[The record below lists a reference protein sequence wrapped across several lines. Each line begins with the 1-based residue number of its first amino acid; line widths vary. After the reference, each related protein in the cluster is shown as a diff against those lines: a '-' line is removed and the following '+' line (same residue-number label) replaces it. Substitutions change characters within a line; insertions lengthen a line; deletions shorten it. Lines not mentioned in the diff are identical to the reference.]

1 MHDGFF
7 LLFLLISRGSCIKG
21 FPLAIITCV
30 GKSVNFSTKYGVLTG
45 AQQERICDDMQLK
58 DSKTYANL
66 LAAFAG
72 ESQARCKYQMYAK
85 KAKKDGYE
93 QISAIFEETSDNEY
107 AHAYQWYKYI
117 QGGQVAD
124 TQTNLED
131 AAKGENYEWTQMYKE
146 FAQVAREEGFNE
158 IATHFELVAQI
169 EAEHEQRY
177 QKLCQNI
184 KDQKVF
190 KKDDSQT
197 VWVCRFCGREHVG
210 PQAPGV
216 CPVCKHPQ
224 SYFQVKAAN
233 Y

>member
-1 MHDGFF
+1 
-7 LLFLLISRGSCIKG
+7 
-21 FPLAIITCV
+21 
-30 GKSVNFSTKYGVLTG
+30 
-45 AQQERICDDMQLK
+45 MQLK

-216 CPVCKHPQ
+216 CPVCKHSIPRAIFRSRRPITKACTQ
-224 SYFQVKAAN
+224 RKKAYRSLRYAFSLDEMERLYCSFNFVKFLFDFSGWLR
-233 Y
+233 

>member
-1 MHDGFF
+1 
-7 LLFLLISRGSCIKG
+7 
-21 FPLAIITCV
+21 
-30 GKSVNFSTKYGVLTG
+30 
-45 AQQERICDDMQLK
+45 MQLK

-131 AAKGENYEWTQMYKE
+131 AAKGENYEWTQM
-146 FAQVAREEGFNE
+146 
-158 IATHFELVAQI
+158 
-169 EAEHEQRY
+169 
-177 QKLCQNI
+177 
-184 KDQKVF
+184 
-190 KKDDSQT
+190 
-197 VWVCRFCGREHVG
+197 
-210 PQAPGV
+210 
-216 CPVCKHPQ
+216 
-224 SYFQVKAAN
+224 
-233 Y
+233 